1 MPQSKRIAG
10 VGLRTNLRELGK
22 EDWGPFAVGAI
33 GEVFIALVT
42 PGLVYGADCLQP
54 L

>member
-10 VGLRTNLRELGK
+10 IGLRTNLRGLGGQG
-22 EDWGPFAVGAI
+22 WLPFAVGAI

-42 PGLVYGADCLQP
+42 PGLVYGAACLQP